1 MCTEENDESVI
12 SNYPS
17 IEECEEYV
25 RTGFSDKK
33 LTECDK
39 HVIGSVWAY
48 IEGKLVEKDWKH
60 KIQELEIPFHWVPE
74 GIEEPNDIA
83 KRNAMFICII
93 LETTFKMYP
102 DCISCTKENGVFFR
116 YSINIKSLIFETY
129 NDGDIG
135 SIITNDEDKKILR
148 NEDIK
153 DFNVHEMVTYFLTEE
168 SKDDDDV

>member
-1 MCTEENDESVI
+1 MYTEENDESVI

-33 LTECDK
+33 LTDCDK

-60 KIQELEIPFHWVPE
+60 KIQELKMPEHWKDENV
-74 GIEEPNDIA
+74 EEPNDIA
-83 KRNAMFICII
+83 KRNAMFICLI
-93 LETTFKMYP
+93 LETSFQIYP
-102 DCISCTKENGVFFR
+102 DCISCTRENGVYFK
-116 YSINIKSLIFETY
+116 YSKGLFSLTFETY

-135 SIITNDEDKKILR
+135 CIVTNDQEKITLK

-153 DFNVHEMVTYFLTEE
+153 DFDIHEIMRFYLEE
-168 SKDDDDV
+168 SDKNDGI